1 MQDFENSQYQ
11 RRTTDT
17 NPPSCPC
24 GKEVMDALRKLH
36 EDMRE
41 LTQGMGTIR
50 TAFVRNDLGDPDF
63 EGHRQA
69 HLSAIQKDKNLD
81 QLKMAGVLK
90 VVGIVAAAIVAVF
103 VSGMSVHLQKLFGV
117 G

>member
-1 MQDFENSQYQ
+1 MQQDFEPSRYQ
-11 RRTTDT
+11 RRTTDA

-24 GKEVMDALRKLH
+24 GKEVMDALKHLH

-41 LTQGMGTIR
+41 IKHGMGTIR
-50 TAFVRNDLGDPDF
+50 TAFVRNDLGDPDY

-81 QLKMAGVLK
+81 QLKWAGVLK
-90 VVGIVAAAIVAVF
+90 VIGIVTAAIVAVF
-103 VSGMSVHLQKLFGV
+103 VTGLSTHLQKLFG